1 MVAWILVV
9 LASLLVPLSVFT
21 VWTVHTVTSTD
32 QYVATLAPLVRE
44 RVITEHVAVEATNK
58 LFDAVN
64 VQGRIEHALPSKAAF
79 LAAPV
84 TSQLHGFVRRQV
96 DAVLN
101 STWFHHLWDTINRR
115 SHQAVVN
122 VLTGKRTPARRA
134 HKVIVDVTPVITKA
148 VTALD
153 QHGVTVFNGVRHR
166 LARAD
171 TLTLQ
176 LASSRQVSQARTLFS
191 AATALGWEV
200 PLVAGLV
207 VVAAVAVAVDRRKA
221 LLRIAVGSALFA
233 VFLLACLALGRAFFV
248 DHAAAR
254 ASPSVTGA
262 VFDILV
268 RFLREWMRILVA
280 VAAGL
285 AVVLWL
291 AGPGRWPRWLR
302 ATVARGARWSARRVA
317 ELGDDERRRQASA
330 AARAGARWVLEHR
343 DGLRMAGVIV
353 AGAVIVLGGNLSV
366 GGIWWTAVGLA
377 LYLGAVAV
385 VVAWARRAAG
395 RATAGVGGPPDR
407 PDRPDEPRPVAGG

>member
-1 MVAWILVV
+1 MDHEGEARRTGVAARMRLLGPRPARPDAEQGAPRRRTLERTRRVVTWILVV

-21 VWTVHTVTSTD
+21 VWTVNTVTNTD

-44 RVITEHVAVEATNK
+44 KVITEQVAVAATNK
-58 LFDAVN
+58 LFDAVD
-64 VQGRIEHALPSKAAF
+64 VQDRIEHALPSKAAF

-84 TSQLHGFVRRQV
+84 TSQLHAFVRRQV

-101 STWFHHLWDTINRR
+101 STWFHRLWDTINRR
-115 SHQAVVN
+115 SHQTVVD

-134 HKVIVDVTPVITKA
+134 NRVIVDVTPVITKA

-153 QHGVTVFNGVRHR
+153 QRGVTVFNGVRHR
-166 LARAD
+166 LDRAD

-176 LASSRQVSQARTLFS
+176 LASSRQVSQARRLFS
-191 AATALGWEV
+191 TATSLGWEV

-221 LLRIAVGSALFA
+221 LLRIAVGTALFA

-254 ASPSVTGA
+254 ADPSVTGA

-280 VAAGL
+280 AAAGL

-291 AGPGRWPRWLR
+291 AGPGR
-302 ATVARGARWSARRVA
+302 
-317 ELGDDERRRQASA
+317 
-330 AARAGARWVLEHR
+330 
-343 DGLRMAGVIV
+343 
-353 AGAVIVLGGNLSV
+353 
-366 GGIWWTAVGLA
+366 
-377 LYLGAVAV
+377 
-385 VVAWARRAAG
+385 
-395 RATAGVGGPPDR
+395 
-407 PDRPDEPRPVAGG
+407 